1 MNKAILS
8 MLEENVVLSCESCD
22 GSTCNCD
29 DGDEC
34 MCDAEG

>member
-1 MNKAILS
+1 MPDGIVS
-8 MLEENVVLSCESCD
+8 MTESQVDNDFCE

-34 MCDAEG
+34 MCDAEE